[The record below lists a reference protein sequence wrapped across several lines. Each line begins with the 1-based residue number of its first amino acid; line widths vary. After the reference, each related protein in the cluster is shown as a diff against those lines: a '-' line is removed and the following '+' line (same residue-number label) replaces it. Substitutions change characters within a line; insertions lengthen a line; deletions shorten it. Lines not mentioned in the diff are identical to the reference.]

1 MKAGELP
8 SKLPGGDHE
17 EEGVESEDDVCDGD
31 ETPEEAGFYGQLAAS
46 RERGKHV
53 CVYDRDLVCATQQDN
68 STAPC
73 TYYWSGPA
81 LFDLMSSVMMTI
93 TRGAP

>member
-1 MKAGELP
+1 MKAGEFL

-17 EEGVESEDDVCDGD
+17 DEDVEGEDDACAGE
-31 ETPEEAGFYGQLAAS
+31 ETPEEAEFYGQLAAG
-46 RERGKHV
+46 REEGST
-53 CVYDRDLVCATQQDN
+53 CVYDRDLVGATQQDN
-68 STAPC
+68 STAPH

-81 LFDLMSSVMMTI
+81 LLGLTRAVMMTI

>member
-1 MKAGELP
+1 MKAGEFP

-17 EEGVESEDDVCDGD
+17 DEGVEGEDDACGGE
-31 ETPEEAGFYGQLAAS
+31 ETPEEAEFYGQLAAS
-46 RERGKHV
+46 REEGSRCV
-53 CVYDRDLVCATQQDN
+53 CDKDLVCATQQDD
-68 STAPC
+68 STAPY

-81 LFDLMSSVMMTI
+81 LFDLMRSVIMTI

>member
-1 MKAGELP
+1 MKTGEFP

-17 EEGVESEDDVCDGD
+17 DEDTEGEGEACGGEEA
-31 ETPEEAGFYGQLAAS
+31 PEEAEFYGQLAAS
-46 RERGKHV
+46 REEGSTR
-53 CVYDRDLVCATQQDN
+53 VYDRDLVCAAQQDN

-81 LFDLMSSVMMTI
+81 AFGLRRAVMMTI
-93 TRGAP
+93 TRGTP